1 MTYGDLRKFEVQTK
15 LRMVRLMMLDTAR
28 TVGSNHD
35 IYFKFM
41 DIYEAMI
48 DLTDEVS
55 DWELEDSN
63 DWD

>member
-1 MTYGDLRKFEVQTK
+1 MTYSDLRKFEVQTK
-15 LRMVRLMMLDTAR
+15 LGMVRVMMLDTAR

-41 DIYEAMI
+41 DIYTTMLELA
-48 DLTDEVS
+48 DEVS
-55 DWELEDSN
+55 DWDLEDSN

>member
-1 MTYGDLRKFEVQTK
+1 MTYEDLRKFEIQTK

-41 DIYEAMI
+41 DVYEAMI
-48 DLTDEVS
+48 DLADEVS
-55 DWELEDSN
+55 NWNLEDSN

>member
-1 MTYGDLRKFEVQTK
+1 MTYGDLRKLEIQTK

-55 DWELEDSN
+55 DWELED
-63 DWD
+63 